1 MSELIFL
8 ILLFICF
15 AIILI
20 LHHYLDKRG
29 LYFAIAILS
38 IITFILTFKIT
49 VLFRMNINLG
59 IIPYIMT
66 LTIIYIYIIKYGI
79 KDIKK
84 IIAVSLIT
92 NILIAIFIS
101 IMNCYIPAIIE
112 TISIN
117 IEGTFE
123 YNYKILIAY
132 PIIMLLSQLAITK
145 LYNFVSALQNNMA
158 ISLILCYIITGLLY
172 TVIFYILCYIN
183 VISLKESIF
192 IGITTYIIGLVE
204 TIMSIIFIKVFI
216 ESKKVSK

>member
-8 ILLFICF
+8 ILLIICF
-15 AIILI
+15 TIIFTLYY
-20 LHHYLDKRG
+20 YLDKRG
-29 LYFAIAILS
+29 LYFAIVILS

-49 VLFRMNINLG
+49 ILFRMSINLG

-172 TVIFYILCYIN
+172 TVIFYMLCYIN
-183 VISLKESIF
+183 VLSLKESIF
-192 IGITTYIIGLVE
+192 IGITTYIIGLIE

-216 ESKKVSK
+216 KSKKVSK